1 MGSKSKWIGLIILLV
16 VIGAA
21 AVYLL
26 LGGGPRPEPT
36 VLRGYVGGEKIGLL
50 EDEAVQDVLER
61 DYGLTLDYAKA
72 GSLDMV
78 TADHEGRDFLFPSSQ
93 TALEYYQQLYGA
105 PGKSQIVF
113 NTPIV
118 LYTHRPILEAFQKR
132 GLVTERDGVYYM
144 DMAGLVA
151 EIEAGTAWA
160 DLGLPELYGTV
171 AVSTT
176 DPVRSNSGNMFA
188 GLLANVLCGGVA
200 DADSVET
207 VLPRLKAI
215 FEKLGYMEASSSDL
229 FDQFLKTGIKLG
241 YMEASSS
248 DLFDQFLK
256 TGMGAKPVIAGYENQ
271 LLEFAVENPEDWA
284 QLKDDIVLLYPTP
297 TVWSSHVYIALD
309 EAGEAG
315 ILLDEEV
322 QRLAWE
328 NHGFRTEVSGT
339 DADEDHFGVPHLAAE
354 ITQVAA
360 MPSYAAMEK
369 IIAALS

>member
-1 MGSKSKWIGLIILLV
+1 
-16 VIGAA
+16 
-21 AVYLL
+21 
-26 LGGGPRPEPT
+26 
-36 VLRGYVGGEKIGLL
+36 
-50 EDEAVQDVLER
+50 
-61 DYGLTLDYAKA
+61 
-72 GSLDMV
+72 
-78 TADHEGRDFLFPSSQ
+78 
-93 TALEYYQQLYGA
+93 
-105 PGKSQIVF
+105 
-113 NTPIV
+113 
-118 LYTHRPILEAFQKR
+118 
-132 GLVTERDGVYYM
+132 
-144 DMAGLVA
+144 
-151 EIEAGTAWA
+151 
-160 DLGLPELYGTV
+160 V

-229 FDQFLKTGIKLG
+229 FDQFLKTG
-241 YMEASSS
+241 
-248 DLFDQFLK
+248 
-256 TGMGAKPVIAGYENQ
+256 MGAKPVIAGYENQ

-284 QLKDDIVLLYPTP
+284 QLKDDIVLIYPTP
-297 TVWSSHVYIALD
+297 TVWSSHIYIALD

-315 ILLDEEV
+315 IDALLDEEV

-339 DADEDHFGVPHLAAE
+339 DADENHFGVPHLAAE

>member
-1 MGSKSKWIGLIILLV
+1 MNIQIFGSSKSFDTKKAERWFKERRIKYQYIDVPSKGLSPREYQSVKQKVGFEALV
-16 VIGAA
+16 NTKCRAYEELYMAYITPDAQ
-21 AVYLL
+21 
-26 LGGGPRPEPT
+26 E
-36 VLRGYVGGEKIGLL
+36 EKLL
-50 EDEAVQDVLER
+50 EYPEL
-61 DYGLTLDYAKA
+61 
-72 GSLDMV
+72 
-78 TADHEGRDFLFPSSQ
+78 
-93 TALEYYQQLYGA
+93 
-105 PGKSQIVF
+105 F

-144 DMAGLVA
+144 HMAGLVA

-171 AVSTT
+171 AVNTT

-229 FDQFLKTGIKLG
+229 FDQFLKTG
-241 YMEASSS
+241 
-248 DLFDQFLK
+248 
-256 TGMGAKPVIAGYENQ
+256 MGAKPVIAGYENQ

-284 QLKDDIVLLYPTP
+284 QLKDDIVLIYPTP
-297 TVWSSHVYIALD
+297 TVWSSHIYIALD

-315 ILLDEEV
+315 IDALLDEEV